1 MEIDRGT
8 RIDEIACSNGING
21 NIIAAKVDGR
31 AVDLSRQLE
40 NDCSL
45 AWVSVDSPDGLDV
58 LRHSTAHLMAQAVQ
72 SLFPGTQVTIG
83 PTIEDGFYY
92 DFKRDQAFTP
102 EEIKKIE
109 SRMEEIAK
117 SNLKVTREEMPKGQA
132 IELFRRMGEDYKVA
146 ILEDIPDEVVS
157 LYRQGDWVDLCRGP
171 HVPST
176 GVLKA
181 FKLTGVAGAYWRGN
195 EKNEMLQRIYG
206 TAWPTKQA
214 LKEYLRLVEE
224 AKKRDHRKLGQELGL
239 FMISDA
245 IGPGLPI
252 WLPKGAM
259 VRSILER
266 YIVDIERSMGYQH
279 VNTPQLARVDLYK
292 RSGHWDHFK
301 DNMYPPMEF
310 ESKEELVL
318 RPMNCPHHITI
329 YKHGLHSYRDLPIR
343 LAELGTMYRYERSG
357 ALSGLSRV
365 RAMTLNDA
373 HIFCLPEQIQAETV
387 AVLRL
392 IQRVYRDFGFKDY
405 WYRLSLRNPNDKANF
420 VDNDG
425 MWDRAEAYLRQ
436 ALTEVGVPFKEAVG
450 EAAYYGPKIDVQ
462 LNDVLGHSET
472 LSTVQLDFYL
482 PERFELEY
490 VDRDGQYKRPVMI
503 HRGVISTMERMMAF
517 LIEHYA
523 GNFPLWLAP
532 VQIKVVTVTDQQLD
546 YARKVSA
553 ELKDAGWRVELDGRN
568 EKLGYKIREAQLAKI
583 PYAIVIGDKEVAG
596 SDRGAAPARR
606 REPGADGVWRFQ
618 RQAACRGCRRN
629 GRSIEIMRS
638 NEEWRCPIAREARI
652 NHQIRAREVRVIGRQ
667 GRAARRYAVA

>member
-1 MEIDRGT
+1 MKSIHVTLPDGKSVEVDHGT
-8 RIDEIACSNGING
+8 RIDEIGRSNGING

-45 AWVSVDSPDGLDV
+45 AWVSIDSPDGLDV

-102 EEIKKIE
+102 EEVEKIE

-117 SNLKVTREEMPKGQA
+117 SNLKVTREELPKGQA
-132 IELFRRMGEDYKVA
+132 IELFRGMGEDYKVA

-176 GVLKA
+176 GALKA

-206 TAWPTKQA
+206 TAWPTRQA
-214 LKEYLRLVEE
+214 LKEYLRRVEE

-245 IGPGLPI
+245 VGPGLPI

-266 YIVDIERSMGYQH
+266 YIVDLERSMGYQH

-292 RSGHWDHFK
+292 QSGHWDHFK
-301 DNMYPPMEF
+301 ANMYPPMEF

-329 YKHGLHSYRDLPIR
+329 YKHGLHSYRDLPVR

-405 WYRLSLRNPNDKANF
+405 WYRLSLRNPKDKANF
-420 VDNDG
+420 VDNDA
-425 MWDRAEAYLRQ
+425 MWDKAEGYLRE
-436 ALTEVGVPFKEAVG
+436 ALTEVGVSFKEAVG

-532 VQIKVVTVTDQQLD
+532 VQVKIVTVTDQQLD

-553 ELKDAGWRVELDGRN
+553 ELKQAGWRVELDERN

-583 PYAIVIGDKEVAG
+583 PYAVVIGDKEVEAQTV
-596 SDRGAAPARR
+596 APRR
-606 REPGADGVWRFQ
+606 RGGENLAPLSVGNFIERLKFDVAQ
-618 RQAACRGCRRN
+618 ERG
-629 GRSIEIMRS
+629 ET
-638 NEEWRCPIAREARI
+638 
-652 NHQIRAREVRVIGRQ
+652 
-667 GRAARRYAVA
+667 

>member
-1 MEIDRGT
+1 MESIRVTLPDGKPVEVHRGT
-8 RIDEIACSNGING
+8 KLADLAASLGLNGA
-21 NIIAAKVDGR
+21 IIAAKLDGHS
-31 AVDLSRQLE
+31 VDLDRVLD
-40 NDCSL
+40 NDCAVEWIS
-45 AWVSVDSPDGLDV
+45 SDSPDGLDI

-92 DFKRDQAFTP
+92 DFKRDQPFTA
-102 EEIKKIE
+102 EELQKIE
-109 SRMEEIAK
+109 MRMEEIAK
-117 SNLKVTREEMPKGQA
+117 SDLKVVREEMPKSQA
-132 IELFRRMGEDYKVA
+132 IELFGKMGEDYKVA
-146 ILEDIPDEVVS
+146 ILKDIPEETVS

-176 GVLKA
+176 GVIKA

-206 TAWPTKQA
+206 TAWPTNQA
-214 LKEYLRLVEE
+214 LKEHLRLLEE

-239 FMISDA
+239 FMISDVV
-245 IGPGLPI
+245 GPGLPI

-279 VNTPQLARVDLYK
+279 VNTPQLARVELYK

-310 ESKEELVL
+310 ENKEQLVL

-329 YKHGLHSYRDLPIR
+329 YKHGLHSYRDLPVR

-387 AVLRL
+387 GVLRL

-405 WYRLSLRNPNDKANF
+405 WYRLSLRNPMDKANF
-420 VDNDG
+420 VDNDA
-425 MWDRAEAYLRQ
+425 MWDTAEGYLRQ
-436 ALTEVGVPFKEAVG
+436 ALNEVGVPFKEAVG

-532 VQIKVVTVTDQQLD
+532 VQVKIVTVTDHQLD

-553 ELKDAGWRVELDGRN
+553 ELTAAGWRVELDERN
-568 EKLGYKIREAQLAKI
+568 EKLGYKLREAQLAKI
-583 PYAIVIGDKEVAG
+583 PYALVIGDKEVA
-596 SDRGAAPARR
+596 AQVVAPRR
-606 REPGADGVWRFQ
+606 RGGENLTPLSVDAFMR
-618 RQAACRGCRRN
+618 RLCLEAAQERG
-629 GRSIEIMRS
+629 
-638 NEEWRCPIAREARI
+638 EA
-652 NHQIRAREVRVIGRQ
+652 
-667 GRAARRYAVA
+667 

>member
-1 MEIDRGT
+1 MDSIHITLPDGKSVEVQRGT
-8 RIDEIACSNGING
+8 RIDEIAPSIATNG
-21 NIIAAKVDGR
+21 NIVAAKVDGR
-31 AVDLSRQLE
+31 TVDLSRRLD

-45 AWVSVDSPDGLDV
+45 AWVSIDSPDGLDV

-92 DFKRDQAFTP
+92 DFKRDRSFTP
-102 EEIKKIE
+102 EEIEKIE
-109 SRMEEIAK
+109 ARMEEIAK
-117 SNLKVTREEMPKGQA
+117 SNLKVTREEMPKSQA
-132 IELFRRMGEDYKVA
+132 IELFRGMGEDYKVA
-146 ILEDIPDEVVS
+146 IIEDIPDEAVS

-176 GVLKA
+176 GVIKA

-214 LKEYLRLVEE
+214 LKEYLRLLEE

-239 FMISDA
+239 FMISDVV
-245 IGPGLPI
+245 GPGLPI

-310 ESKEELVL
+310 ENKEELVL

-329 YKHGLHSYRDLPIR
+329 YKHGLHSYRDLPVR

-387 AVLRL
+387 GVLRL

-405 WYRLSLRNPNDKANF
+405 WYRLSLRNPMDKANF
-420 VDNDG
+420 VDNDA
-425 MWDRAEAYLRQ
+425 MWDRAEGYLRQ
-436 ALTEVGVPFKEAVG
+436 ALNEVGVSFKEAVG

-532 VQIKVVTVTDQQLD
+532 VQVKVVTVTDQQLD

-553 ELKDAGWRVELDGRN
+553 ELTAAGWRVELDERN

-583 PYAIVIGDKEVAG
+583 PYAVVIGDKEVEAQTV
-596 SDRGAAPARR
+596 APRR
-606 REPGADGVWRFQ
+606 RGGENVAPLSVSDFIQ
-618 RQAACRGCRRN
+618 RLKFEVAQERG
-629 GRSIEIMRS
+629 
-638 NEEWRCPIAREARI
+638 EA
-652 NHQIRAREVRVIGRQ
+652 
-667 GRAARRYAVA
+667 

>member
-1 MEIDRGT
+1 
-8 RIDEIACSNGING
+8 
-21 NIIAAKVDGR
+21 
-31 AVDLSRQLE
+31 
-40 NDCSL
+40 
-45 AWVSVDSPDGLDV
+45 
-58 LRHSTAHLMAQAVQ
+58 MAQAVQ

-92 DFKRDQAFTP
+92 DFKRDRAFTP
-102 EEIKKIE
+102 EEIAQIE
-109 SRMEEIAK
+109 TRMEELAK
-117 SNLKVTREEMPKGQA
+117 ANLIVTRQEMPKSQA
-132 IELFRRMGEDYKVA
+132 IELFRGMGEDYKVA
-146 ILEDIPDEVVS
+146 ILQELPDERVS
-157 LYRQGDWVDLCRGP
+157 LYRQGDWADLCRGP

-176 GVLKA
+176 GAIKA

-239 FMISDA
+239 FMISDVV
-245 IGPGLPI
+245 GPGLPI

-266 YIVDIERSMGYQH
+266 YIVDIERSLGYQH

-301 DNMYPPMEF
+301 DNMYPPMQF

-329 YKHGLHSYRDLPIR
+329 YKHDLHSYRDLPVR

-405 WYRLSLRNPNDKANF
+405 WYRLSLRNPSDKANF
-420 VDNDG
+420 VDNDD
-425 MWDRAEAYLRQ
+425 MWNGAETYLRQ
-436 ALTEVGVPFKEAVG
+436 ALNEVGVPFKEAVG

-532 VQIKVVTVTDQQLD
+532 VQVKVVTVTDQQLD
-546 YARKVSA
+546 YARRVSA
-553 ELKDAGWRVELDGRN
+553 ELTAAGWRVELDERN

-583 PYAIVIGDKEVAG
+583 PYAVVIGDKEMAAQTVA
-596 SDRGAAPARR
+596 PRR
-606 REPGADGVWRFQ
+606 RGGENVAPLSVGDFIQ
-618 RQAACRGCRRN
+618 RLKNEVAQERG
-629 GRSIEIMRS
+629 
-638 NEEWRCPIAREARI
+638 EA
-652 NHQIRAREVRVIGRQ
+652 
-667 GRAARRYAVA
+667 

>member
-1 MEIDRGT
+1 MDSVRVTLSDGKSVEIRRGS
-8 RIDEIACSNGING
+8 RIYELASLLSVDGG
-21 NIIAAKVDGR
+21 IIAAKLNGSP
-31 AVDLSRQLE
+31 VDLSRALDE
-40 NDCSL
+40 DCSVE
-45 AWVSVDSPDGLDV
+45 WVSIDSPEGLDV

-83 PTIEDGFYY
+83 PTIQDGFYY
-92 DFKRDQAFTP
+92 DFKRETPFTP
-102 EEIKKIE
+102 EEIAKIE
-109 SRMEEIAK
+109 HRMEELARA
-117 SNLKVTREEMPKGQA
+117 NLKVTREEMPKAQA
-132 IELFRRMGEDYKVA
+132 IEMFRRMGEDYKVS
-146 ILEDIPDEVVS
+146 IIEGITEDPVS
-157 LYRQGDWVDLCRGP
+157 LYRQGDWIDLCRGP

-176 GVLKA
+176 GKLKA
-181 FKLTGVAGAYWRGN
+181 FKITGVAGAYWRGD

-206 TAWPTKQA
+206 TSWPTKPA

-252 WLPKGAM
+252 WLPKGALL
-259 VRSILER
+259 RSILER
-266 YIVDIERSMGYQH
+266 YIVDIERSLGYQH

-310 ESKEELVL
+310 ENKEELVL
-318 RPMNCPHHITI
+318 RPMNCPHHIII
-329 YKHGLHSYRDLPIR
+329 YKHELHSYRNLPIR

-373 HIFCLPEQIQAETV
+373 HIFCLPQQIQAE
-387 AVLRL
+387 AVSVIRL
-392 IQRVYRDFGFKDY
+392 IQRVYRDFGFKEY
-405 WYRLSLRNPNDKANF
+405 WYRLSLRNPKDKINF
-420 VDNDG
+420 VDNDA
-425 MWDRAEAYLRQ
+425 MWDTAEEYLRK
-436 ALTEVGVPFKEAVG
+436 ALAEVGVPYEEAPG

-490 VDRDGQYKRPVMI
+490 VDKDGQYRRPVMI
-503 HRGVISTMERMMAF
+503 HRGVISTMERMTAF
-517 LIEHYA
+517 LIEHHA

-532 VQIKVVTVTDQQLD
+532 VQLKIVTVTEQQLD
-546 YARKVSA
+546 YAREVFT
-553 ELKDAGWRVELDGRN
+553 ELKDAGWRVELDERN

-583 PYAIVIGDKEVAG
+583 PYAIVIGDSEVQAQTVAPRRRGGENLGPMHLNELFERLKSEVAQE
-596 SDRGAAPARR
+596 RG
-606 REPGADGVWRFQ
+606 
-618 RQAACRGCRRN
+618 
-629 GRSIEIMRS
+629 
-638 NEEWRCPIAREARI
+638 EA
-652 NHQIRAREVRVIGRQ
+652 
-667 GRAARRYAVA
+667 

>member
-1 MEIDRGT
+1 MS
-8 RIDEIACSNGING
+8 EIAVTIPGAGNVAVRCGTKISELLAAHGASSNV
-21 NIIAAKVDGR
+21 IAAKIDGR
-31 AVDLSRQLE
+31 PADLSRALE
-40 NDCSL
+40 RDC
-45 AWVSVDSPDGLDV
+45 AVDWIAPESPEGLDV

-92 DFKRDQAFTP
+92 DFKREGAFSP
-102 EEIKKIE
+102 EELERIE
-109 SRMEEIAK
+109 QRMRELVKA
-117 SNLKVTREEMPKGQA
+117 NLQITREEMPRGEA
-132 IELFRRMGEDYKVA
+132 IEIFRRMGEDYKVE
-146 ILEDIPDEVVS
+146 ILEDLPDETVS

-176 GVLKA
+176 GAIRA
-181 FKLTGVAGAYWRGN
+181 FKLTGVAGAYWRGS
-195 EKNEMLQRIYG
+195 EQNEMLQRIYG
-206 TAWPTKQA
+206 TAWPSKEA
-214 LKEYLRLVEE
+214 LKEYLHRVEE

-245 IGPGLPI
+245 IGPGLPV

-259 VRSILER
+259 IRSILER
-266 YIVDIERSMGYQH
+266 YIVDIERSLGYQH

-301 DNMYPPMEF
+301 DNMYPPMQF
-310 ESKEELVL
+310 ETKEELVL
-318 RPMNCPHHITI
+318 RPMNCPHHILI
-329 YKHGLHSYRDLPIR
+329 YKHELRSYRDLPIR

-373 HIFCLPEQIQAETV
+373 HIFCLPEQIQSEAV
-387 AVLRL
+387 GVLRL
-392 IQRVYRDFGFKDY
+392 IERVYRNFGFKDY
-405 WYRLSLRNPNDKANF
+405 WYRLSLRNPQDKKNF
-420 VDNDG
+420 VDNDE
-425 MWDRAEAYLRQ
+425 MWDKAEQYLRE
-436 ALTEVGVPFKEAVG
+436 ALKEVGIPYKEAAG

-462 LNDVLGHSET
+462 LNDVLGHGET

-490 VDRDGQYKRPVMI
+490 VDRDGQFKRPVMI

-532 VQIKVVTVTDQQLD
+532 VQVRILTVTDDHKEYATTVLD
-546 YARKVSA
+546 ALR
-553 ELKDAGWRVELDGRN
+553 EGGWRVELDGRN

-583 PYAIVIGDKEVAG
+583 PYAVVIGEKEVSA
-596 SDRGAAPARR
+596 RTVAPRR
-606 REPGADGVWRFQ
+606 RGGENLAPMSVPDFIGKLKA
-618 RQAACRGCRRN
+618 
-629 GRSIEIMRS
+629 EIAQ
-638 NEEWRCPIAREARI
+638 EKGEA
-652 NHQIRAREVRVIGRQ
+652 
-667 GRAARRYAVA
+667 

>member
-1 MEIDRGT
+1 MDSIHVTLPDGKSVEIPRGT
-8 RIDEIACSNGING
+8 RIDEIAPAIATNG
-21 NIIAAKVDGR
+21 NIIAAKMDGCP
-31 AVDLSRQLE
+31 VDLSRRLDS
-40 NDCSL
+40 DCSL
-45 AWVSVDSPDGLDV
+45 TWVSIDSHDGLDV

-92 DFKRDQAFTP
+92 DFKRDRAFTP
-102 EEIKKIE
+102 EEIEKIE
-109 SRMEEIAK
+109 ARMEEIAK
-117 SNLKVTREEMPKGQA
+117 SNLKVTREEMPRSQA
-132 IELFRRMGEDYKVA
+132 IELFRAMGEDYKVA
-146 ILEDIPDEVVS
+146 IIEDLPDENVS

-176 GVLKA
+176 GAIKA

-214 LKEYLRLVEE
+214 LKEHLRLLEE

-239 FMISDA
+239 FMISDVV
-245 IGPGLPI
+245 GPGLPI

-279 VNTPQLARVDLYK
+279 VNTPQLARVELYK

-310 ESKEELVL
+310 ENKEELVL

-329 YKHGLHSYRDLPIR
+329 YKHGLHSYRDLPVR

-387 AVLRL
+387 GVLRL

-420 VDNDG
+420 VDNDA
-425 MWDRAEAYLRQ
+425 MWDTAEGYLRE
-436 ALTEVGVPFKEAVG
+436 ALNEVGVPFKEAAG
-450 EAAYYGPKIDVQ
+450 EAAYYGPKIYVQ

-532 VQIKVVTVTDQQLD
+532 VQVKIVTVTDQQLD
-546 YARKVSA
+546 YARRVSA
-553 ELKDAGWRVELDGRN
+553 ELTAAGWRVELDERN

-583 PYAIVIGDKEVAG
+583 PYALVIGDKEVA
-596 SDRGAAPARR
+596 AQTVAPRR
-606 REPGADGVWRFQ
+606 RGGENLAPLSLGDFIQ
-618 RQAACRGCRRN
+618 RLKLDVAQ
-629 GRSIEIMRS
+629 E
-638 NEEWRCPIAREARI
+638 
-652 NHQIRAREVRVIGRQ
+652 RVET
-667 GRAARRYAVA
+667 

>member
-1 MEIDRGT
+1 MDSVRVTLSDGQSVEVRRGS
-8 RIDEIACSNGING
+8 RIDELASSLNIDG
-21 NIIAAKVDGR
+21 NIIAAKLNGYP
-31 AVDLSRQLE
+31 VDLSRALDQ
-40 NDCSL
+40 NCSL
-45 AWVSVDSPDGLDV
+45 EWVPMDSVDGLDV

-92 DFKRDQAFTP
+92 DFKRETPFTP
-102 EEIKKIE
+102 EEIAKIE
-109 SRMEEIAK
+109 QRMEELARA
-117 SNLKVTREEMPKGQA
+117 NLKVTREEMPKVQA
-132 IELFRRMGEDYKVA
+132 IEMFRRMGEDYKVS
-146 ILEDIPDEVVS
+146 IIEGITEDPVS
-157 LYRQGDWVDLCRGP
+157 LYRQGDWIDLCRGP

-176 GVLKA
+176 GKLKA
-181 FKLTGVAGAYWRGN
+181 FKITGVAGAYWRGD

-206 TAWPTKQA
+206 TSWPTKQA

-252 WLPKGAM
+252 WLPKGALL
-259 VRSILER
+259 RSILER
-266 YIVDIERSMGYQH
+266 YIVDLERSLGYQH

-301 DNMYPPMEF
+301 DNMYPPMTF
-310 ESKEELVL
+310 ENKEELVL
-318 RPMNCPHHITI
+318 RPMNCPHHIII
-329 YKHGLHSYRDLPIR
+329 YKHELHSYRNLPIR

-373 HIFCLPEQIQAETV
+373 HIFCLPEQIEAEAV
-387 AVLRL
+387 GVLRL
-392 IQRVYRDFGFKDY
+392 IQRVYHDFGFKDY
-405 WYRLSLRNPNDKANF
+405 WYRLSLRNPKDKINF
-420 VDNDG
+420 VDNDA
-425 MWDRAEAYLRQ
+425 MWDTAEDYLRQ
-436 ALTEVGVPFKEAVG
+436 ALAEVGVPYKEAPG

-490 VDRDGQYKRPVMI
+490 VDKDGQYKRPVMI
-503 HRGVISTMERMMAF
+503 HRGVISTMERMTAF
-517 LIEHYA
+517 LIEHHA

-532 VQIKVVTVTDQQLD
+532 VQLKIVTVTEQQLD
-546 YARKVSA
+546 HARKVFI
-553 ELKDAGWRVELDGRN
+553 ELQDAGWRVDLDERN

-583 PYAIVIGDKEVAG
+583 PYAIVIGDSEVQAQTVASRRRGGENLAPMPLNEFMERLRSEVAQE
-596 SDRGAAPARR
+596 RG
-606 REPGADGVWRFQ
+606 
-618 RQAACRGCRRN
+618 
-629 GRSIEIMRS
+629 
-638 NEEWRCPIAREARI
+638 EA
-652 NHQIRAREVRVIGRQ
+652 
-667 GRAARRYAVA
+667 

>member
-1 MEIDRGT
+1 MENVHVKLPDGRTVEVSRGT
-8 RIDEIACSNGING
+8 RIDQIASDQRADG
-21 NIIAAKVDGR
+21 NIVAAKIDGR
-31 AVDLSRQLE
+31 PVDLNRPLE
-40 NDCSL
+40 RDCSL
-45 AWVSVDSPDGLDV
+45 EWISIESPDGLAV

-72 SLFPGTQVTIG
+72 SLNPGTQVTIG

-92 DFKRDQAFTP
+92 DFKRDRAFTA
-102 EEIKKIE
+102 EELEKIE
-109 SRMEEIAK
+109 ARMEEIARTD
-117 SNLKVTREEMPKGQA
+117 LKVNREEMPRSQA
-132 IELFRRMGEDYKVA
+132 IELFRRMGEAYKVA
-146 ILEDIPDEVVS
+146 ILEEIPDETVS

-176 GVLKA
+176 AVIKA

-195 EKNEMLQRIYG
+195 ENNEMLQRIYG
-206 TAWPTKQA
+206 TSWPTQQA
-214 LKEYLRLVEE
+214 LKEYLRLLEE

-252 WLPKGAM
+252 WLPKGAL

-266 YIVDIERSMGYQH
+266 YIVDIERSLGYQH

-292 RSGHWDHFK
+292 RSGHWEHFK
-301 DNMYPPMEF
+301 DNMYPVMAF
-310 ESKEELVL
+310 ENKEELVL
-318 RPMNCPHHITI
+318 RPMNCPHHIII
-329 YKHGLHSYRDLPIR
+329 YKHELHSYRDLPIR

-373 HIFCLPEQIQAETV
+373 HIFCLPEQIQSEAV
-387 AVLRL
+387 GVLRL

-405 WYRLSLRNPNDKANF
+405 WYRLSLRNPKDKANF
-420 VDNDG
+420 VDNDD
-425 MWDRAEAYLRQ
+425 MWDTAENYLRQ
-436 ALTEVGVPFKEAVG
+436 ALAEVSVPYKEAPG

-472 LSTVQLDFYL
+472 VSTVQLDFYL

-490 VDRDGQYKRPVMI
+490 VDKDGQYKRPVMI
-503 HRGVISTMERMMAF
+503 HRGVISTLERMTAF
-517 LIEHYA
+517 LIEHHA

-546 YARKVSA
+546 YARRVFT
-553 ELKDAGWRVELDGRN
+553 ELKDAGWRVELDERN

-583 PYAIVIGDKEVAG
+583 PYTIIIGDKEVQAQTV
-596 SDRGAAPARR
+596 APRR
-606 REPGADGVWRFQ
+606 RGGENLAPMPLREFIERLKSEVAQ
-618 RQAACRGCRRN
+618 ERG
-629 GRSIEIMRS
+629 
-638 NEEWRCPIAREARI
+638 EA
-652 NHQIRAREVRVIGRQ
+652 
-667 GRAARRYAVA
+667 

>member
-1 MEIDRGT
+1 MDSVRVTLSDGQSVEVRRGSRINELASSLNID
-8 RIDEIACSNGING
+8 G
-21 NIIAAKVDGR
+21 NIIAAKLNGYP
-31 AVDLSRQLE
+31 VDLSRALDQ
-40 NDCSL
+40 NCSL
-45 AWVSVDSPDGLDV
+45 EWVPMDSVDGLDV

-92 DFKRDQAFTP
+92 DFKRETPFTP
-102 EEIKKIE
+102 EEIAKIE
-109 SRMEEIAK
+109 QRMEELARA
-117 SNLKVTREEMPKGQA
+117 NLKVTREEMPKVQA
-132 IELFRRMGEDYKVA
+132 IEMFRRMGEDYKVS
-146 ILEDIPDEVVS
+146 IIEDITEDPVS
-157 LYRQGDWVDLCRGP
+157 LYRQGDWIDLCRGP

-176 GVLKA
+176 GKLKA
-181 FKLTGVAGAYWRGN
+181 FKITGVAGAYWRGD

-206 TAWPTKQA
+206 TSWPTKQA

-224 AKKRDHRKLGQELGL
+224 AKKRDHRKLGQDLGL

-252 WLPKGAM
+252 WLPKGALL
-259 VRSILER
+259 RSILER
-266 YIVDIERSMGYQH
+266 YIVDLERSLGYQH

-301 DNMYPPMEF
+301 DNMYPPMTF
-310 ESKEELVL
+310 ENKEELVL
-318 RPMNCPHHITI
+318 RPMNCPHHIII
-329 YKHGLHSYRDLPIR
+329 YKHELHSYRNLPIR

-373 HIFCLPEQIQAETV
+373 HIFCLPEQIEAE
-387 AVLRL
+387 AIGVLRL

-405 WYRLSLRNPNDKANF
+405 WYRLSLRNPKDKINF
-420 VDNDG
+420 VDNDA
-425 MWDRAEAYLRQ
+425 MWDTAEDYLRQ
-436 ALTEVGVPFKEAVG
+436 ALAEVGVPYKEAPG

-490 VDRDGQYKRPVMI
+490 VDKDGQYKRPVMI
-503 HRGVISTMERMMAF
+503 HRGVISTMERMTAF
-517 LIEHYA
+517 LIEHHA

-532 VQIKVVTVTDQQLD
+532 VQLKIVTVTEQQLD
-546 YARKVSA
+546 YARKVFI
-553 ELKDAGWRVELDGRN
+553 ELQDAGWRVDLDERN

-583 PYAIVIGDKEVAG
+583 PYAIVIGDSEVQAQTVAPRRRGGENLAPMPLNEFMERLRSEVAQE
-596 SDRGAAPARR
+596 RG
-606 REPGADGVWRFQ
+606 
-618 RQAACRGCRRN
+618 
-629 GRSIEIMRS
+629 
-638 NEEWRCPIAREARI
+638 EA
-652 NHQIRAREVRVIGRQ
+652 
-667 GRAARRYAVA
+667 

>member
-1 MEIDRGT
+1 MDSIHVTLSDGKSVEVRRGT
-8 RIDEIACSNGING
+8 RIEELASAVRIDG

-31 AVDLSRQLE
+31 PMDLSRLIE
-40 NDCSL
+40 KDCSL
-45 AWVSVDSPDGLDV
+45 AWVSIDSPEGLDV

-92 DFKRDQAFTP
+92 DFKRDRAFTP
-102 EEIKKIE
+102 EELEKIQA
-109 SRMEEIAK
+109 RMEEIAK
-117 SNLKVTREEMPKGQA
+117 SNLKVTREEMPKSRA
-132 IELFRRMGEDYKVA
+132 VELFRGMGEDYKVA
-146 ILEDIPDEVVS
+146 IIEDLPDERVS

-176 GVLKA
+176 AVIKA
-181 FKLTGVAGAYWRGN
+181 FKLTHVAGAYWRGD

-214 LKEYLRLVEE
+214 LKEHLRLLEE

-245 IGPGLPI
+245 IGPGLPLL
-252 WLPKGAM
+252 LPKGAM
-259 VRSILER
+259 IRSILER
-266 YIVDIERSMGYQH
+266 YIVDIERSAGYQH

-310 ESKEELVL
+310 ENKEELVL
-318 RPMNCPHHITI
+318 RPMNCPHHIII
-329 YKHGLHSYRDLPIR
+329 YKHELHSYRDLPIR

-373 HIFCLPEQIQAETV
+373 HVFCLPEQIQSETV
-387 AVLRL
+387 GVLRL
-392 IQRVYRDFGFKDY
+392 IERVYRDFGFKDY
-405 WYRLSLRNPNDKANF
+405 WYRLSLRNPLDKTSFVDHDAMWDKA
-420 VDNDG
+420 
-425 MWDRAEAYLRQ
+425 EEHLRQ
-436 ALTEVGVPFKEAVG
+436 ALSEAGVSYREAVG

-462 LNDVLGHSET
+462 LNDVLGHGET

-490 VDRDGQYKRPVMI
+490 VDKDGQYKRPVMI

-532 VQIKVVTVTDQQLD
+532 VQLKIVTVTDQQLE
-546 YARKVSA
+546 YARKVYRELA
-553 ELKDAGWRVELDGRN
+553 ESGWRVELDERN

-583 PYAIVIGDKEVAG
+583 PYAVVIGDKEVAAG
-596 SDRGAAPARR
+596 TVAPRR
-606 REPGADGVWRFQ
+606 RGGENLPPMHVHDLVRRLQSELAQ
-618 RQAACRGCRRN
+618 ERG
-629 GRSIEIMRS
+629 
-638 NEEWRCPIAREARI
+638 EA
-652 NHQIRAREVRVIGRQ
+652 
-667 GRAARRYAVA
+667 

>member
-1 MEIDRGT
+1 MDSVRVTLSDGQSVEVRRGS
-8 RIDEIACSNGING
+8 RIDELASSLNIDG
-21 NIIAAKVDGR
+21 NIIAAKLNGCP
-31 AVDLSRQLE
+31 VDLSRALDQ
-40 NDCSL
+40 NCSL
-45 AWVSVDSPDGLDV
+45 EWVPMDSVDGLDV

-83 PTIEDGFYY
+83 PTIQDGFYY
-92 DFKRDQAFTP
+92 DFKRETPFTP
-102 EEIKKIE
+102 EEIAKIE
-109 SRMEEIAK
+109 QRMEELARA
-117 SNLKVTREEMPKGQA
+117 NLKVTREEMPKVQA
-132 IELFRRMGEDYKVA
+132 IEIFRRMGEDYKVS
-146 ILEDIPDEVVS
+146 IIEGITEDPVS
-157 LYRQGDWVDLCRGP
+157 LYRQGDWIDLCRGP

-176 GVLKA
+176 GKLKA
-181 FKLTGVAGAYWRGN
+181 FKITGVAGAYWRGD

-206 TAWPTKQA
+206 TSWPTKQA

-252 WLPKGAM
+252 WLPKGALL
-259 VRSILER
+259 RSILER
-266 YIVDIERSMGYQH
+266 YIVDLERSLGYQH

-301 DNMYPPMEF
+301 DNMYPPMTF
-310 ESKEELVL
+310 ENKEELVL
-318 RPMNCPHHITI
+318 RPMNCPHHIII
-329 YKHGLHSYRDLPIR
+329 YKHELHSYRNLPIR

-373 HIFCLPEQIQAETV
+373 HIFCLPEQIQAEAV
-387 AVLRL
+387 GVLRL

-405 WYRLSLRNPNDKANF
+405 WYRLSLRNPKDKINF
-420 VDNDG
+420 VDNDA
-425 MWDRAEAYLRQ
+425 MWDTAEDYLRQ
-436 ALTEVGVPFKEAVG
+436 ALAEVGVPYKEAPG

-490 VDRDGQYKRPVMI
+490 VDKDGQYKRPVMI
-503 HRGVISTMERMMAF
+503 HRGVISTMERMTAF
-517 LIEHYA
+517 LIEHHA

-532 VQIKVVTVTDQQLD
+532 VQLKIVTVTEQQLD
-546 YARKVSA
+546 YARKVFI
-553 ELKDAGWRVELDGRN
+553 ELQDAGWRVDLDERN

-583 PYAIVIGDKEVAG
+583 PYAIVIGDSEAQAQTVAPRRRGGENLAPMPLNEFMERLRSEVAQE
-596 SDRGAAPARR
+596 RG
-606 REPGADGVWRFQ
+606 
-618 RQAACRGCRRN
+618 
-629 GRSIEIMRS
+629 
-638 NEEWRCPIAREARI
+638 EA
-652 NHQIRAREVRVIGRQ
+652 
-667 GRAARRYAVA
+667 

>member
-1 MEIDRGT
+1 MSEITVTIPGAGT
-8 RIDEIACSNGING
+8 VAVRCGTKISELLAAHGASNNV
-21 NIIAAKVDGR
+21 IAASIDGR
-31 AVDLSRQLE
+31 PADLSRKLE
-40 NDCSL
+40 RDCTVEWI
-45 AWVSVDSPDGLDV
+45 APDSPEGLDV

-92 DFKRDQAFTP
+92 DFKREEAFSP
-102 EEIKKIE
+102 EELERIE
-109 SRMEEIAK
+109 QRMRELVKA
-117 SNLKVTREEMPKGQA
+117 NLQITREELPRGEA
-132 IELFRRMGEDYKVA
+132 IELFRRMGEDYKVE
-146 ILEDIPDEVVS
+146 ILQELPDQTVS

-176 GVLKA
+176 GAIRA
-181 FKLTGVAGAYWRGN
+181 FKLTGVAGAYWRGS
-195 EKNEMLQRIYG
+195 EQNEMLQRIYG
-206 TAWPTKQA
+206 TAWPSKDD
-214 LKEYLRLVEE
+214 LKDYLRRVEE

-245 IGPGLPI
+245 IGPGLPV

-259 VRSILER
+259 IRSILER
-266 YIVDIERSMGYQH
+266 YIVDVERSLGYQH

-301 DNMYPPMEF
+301 DNMYPPMRF
-310 ESKEELVL
+310 ENKEELVL
-318 RPMNCPHHITI
+318 RPMNCPHHILI
-329 YKHGLHSYRDLPIR
+329 YQHELRSYRDLPIR

-373 HIFCLPEQIQAETV
+373 HIFCLPEQIQSEAV
-387 AVLRL
+387 GVLRL
-392 IQRVYRDFGFKDY
+392 IERVYRNFGFRDY
-405 WYRLSLRNPNDKANF
+405 WYRLSLRNPHDKKNF
-420 VDNDG
+420 VDNDE
-425 MWDRAEAYLRQ
+425 MWDKAEQYLRD
-436 ALTEVGVPFKEAVG
+436 ALREVGIPYKEAAG

-462 LNDVLGHSET
+462 LNDVLGHGET

-490 VDRDGQYKRPVMI
+490 VDRDGQFKRPVMI

-532 VQIKVVTVTDQQLD
+532 VQVRIVTVTDD
-546 YARKVSA
+546 HKEYATRVCD
-553 ELKDAGWRVELDGRN
+553 ELRDGGWRVELDGRN

-583 PYAIVIGDKEVAG
+583 PYAVVIGEKEVSAG
-596 SDRGAAPARR
+596 TVAPRR
-606 REPGADGVWRFQ
+606 RGGENLAPMSLPDFIGKLKT
-618 RQAACRGCRRN
+618 
-629 GRSIEIMRS
+629 EIAQ
-638 NEEWRCPIAREARI
+638 ETGEA
-652 NHQIRAREVRVIGRQ
+652 
-667 GRAARRYAVA
+667 

>member
-1 MEIDRGT
+1 MDSIHVTLPDGKSVEVQRGT
-8 RIDEIACSNGING
+8 PIDAIAPSGATNG
-21 NIIAAKVDGR
+21 NIIIAAKIDGR
-31 AVDLSRQLE
+31 PVDLSRRLD
-40 NDCSL
+40 NDCSV
-45 AWVSVDSPDGLDV
+45 AWVPIDSPDGLDV

-92 DFKRDQAFTP
+92 DFKRDRGFTP
-102 EEIKKIE
+102 EEIEKIE
-109 SRMEEIAK
+109 ARMEELAK
-117 SNLKVTREEMPKGQA
+117 SNLKVTREEMPKSQA
-132 IELFRRMGEDYKVA
+132 IELFRGMGEDYKVA
-146 ILEDIPDEVVS
+146 IIEDIPDEKVS

-176 GVLKA
+176 GVIKA

-206 TAWPTKQA
+206 TAWPTKSA
-214 LKEYLRLVEE
+214 LKEHLRLLEE

-239 FMISDA
+239 FMISDVV
-245 IGPGLPI
+245 GPGLPI

-266 YIVDIERSMGYQH
+266 YIVDIERSTGYQH
-279 VNTPQLARVDLYK
+279 VNTPQLARVELYK

-310 ESKEELVL
+310 ENKEELVL

-329 YKHGLHSYRDLPIR
+329 YKHGLHSYRDLPVR

-373 HIFCLPEQIQAETV
+373 HIFCLPDQIQAETV

-405 WYRLSLRNPNDKANF
+405 WYRLSLRNPMDKANF
-420 VDNDG
+420 VDNDA
-425 MWDRAEAYLRQ
+425 MWDRAEGYLRQ
-436 ALTEVGVPFKEAVG
+436 ALNEVGVSFKEAVG

-532 VQIKVVTVTDQQLD
+532 VQVKVVTVTDQQLD
-546 YARKVSA
+546 YARRVSA
-553 ELKDAGWRVELDGRN
+553 ELTAAGWRVELDERN

-583 PYAIVIGDKEVAG
+583 PYAVVIGDKEVEAQTV
-596 SDRGAAPARR
+596 APRR
-606 REPGADGVWRFQ
+606 RGGENVAPLSVSDFIQ
-618 RQAACRGCRRN
+618 RLKFEVAQERG
-629 GRSIEIMRS
+629 
-638 NEEWRCPIAREARI
+638 EA
-652 NHQIRAREVRVIGRQ
+652 
-667 GRAARRYAVA
+667 